1 MPQYVTIL
9 IIVVGVSLS
18 IVAMIYAT
26 GLFGSGYTEAVPVS
40 SQTASTSTTVA
51 PTTTNA
57 AQTVTTE
64 NTPQSCILPE
74 TSKSA
79 FFGVYQVYYDV
90 TTADGK
96 SRLIQFGKKFPSLL
110 KENNVHGCISY
121 SNKLWKYMIENNKN
135 GLMDTAG
142 EIIDFPGYGTGTN
155 VQYDMYI
162 HIHAEDEENI
172 KKLKEQIKTEISTYN
187 PFINQ
192 NNKDEK
198 DGYVYNGGRDLTGF
212 IDGTNNP
219 KGISNRT
226 DAAINKDGSSYV
238 MVQRYIHDLS
248 KWQQVDVKNQEMV
261 IGRTK
266 DNSTELN
273 PLPPDSHV
281 HQADQGTS
289 LFIVRHSFPYGKE
302 SDLERGLWFT
312 AYCKTIKTFDSLLKK
327 INGMGDDK
335 VKDKLMSYTKPVTGS
350 YFFVPSVEMLSKL

>member
-9 IIVVGVSLS
+9 IIIVAVSLS
-18 IVAMIYAT
+18 AVAMIYAS
-26 GLFGSGYTEAVPVS
+26 GLFGAGYTQSVPVS
-40 SQTASTSTTVA
+40 SQITSTSSTSA
-51 PTTTNA
+51 PTKANVVQSTA
-57 AQTVTTE
+57 DG

-79 FFGVYQVYYDV
+79 FFGVYQVMYDV

-96 SRLIQFGKKFPSLL
+96 SKLIAFGKKFTSIL
-110 KENNVHGCISY
+110 KENNVNGCISY
-121 SNKLWKYMIENNKN
+121 SNKLWKYLIENNKN
-135 GLMDTAG
+135 GLLDTAG
-142 EIIDFPGYGTGTN
+142 EIIDFPGYETGTN
-155 VQYDMYI
+155 LQYDMYI
-162 HIHAEDEENI
+162 HIHSENEENV
-172 KKLKEQIKTEISTYN
+172 KKVKEQLKTEISTFN

-219 KGISNRT
+219 HGNENRT
-226 DAAINKDGSSYV
+226 QAAINIDGSSYA
-238 MVQRYIHDLS
+238 MVQRYIHDLM
-248 KWQQVDVKNQEMV
+248 KWQQLDVPNQEKV

-289 LFIVRHSFPYGKE
+289 LFIVRQSFPYGKD
-302 SDLERGLWFT
+302 SDNEKGLWFT
-312 AYCKTIKTFDSLLKK
+312 AYCKTIKTFDTLLKR

-335 VKDKLMSYTKPVTGS
+335 MKDRLMSYTKPVTGS
-350 YFFVPSVEMLSKL
+350 YFFVPSVEMLNKM